1 MASMYEMLMDLPL
14 FKGVGKDQ
22 ISNFLEK
29 TNINFLNYH
38 DTEILVEC
46 GDPVKMVRFVMTGRV
61 RIIHPLKSAAIS
73 VEEIAGFG
81 RVLGA
86 ERLFGMTTGFPY
98 RAVSLGK
105 TSIMEFSKE
114 QYVNLLHSDRIYIL
128 NFFNYLSSRAQ
139 RPVEALMHYC
149 HGNIRSRLCELVS
162 ILTESGSTGLV
173 INATDASLADYC
185 GTTTAEI
192 VEWKREAESAGLLTS
207 AAGSIHINSRME
219 FLEI

>member
-105 TSIMEFSKE
+105 TSIMEFRGQAEST
-114 QYVNLLHSDRIYIL
+114 VHML
-128 NFFNYLSSRAQ
+128 NWA
-139 RPVEALMHYC
+139 
-149 HGNIRSRLCELVS
+149 IRSVKFLGVEFDQSEDEEVS
-162 ILTESGSTGLV
+162 VS
-173 INATDASLADYC
+173 D
-185 GTTTAEI
+185 TTH
-192 VEWKREAESAGLLTS
+192 L
-207 AAGSIHINSRME
+207 
-219 FLEI
+219 